1 VELTAVGRDFV
12 RKARTLLDDLDAML
26 MGVRDVAANRWG
38 QVTLACIPSTVH
50 YFLPA
55 VLRQY
60 HARFPRIR
68 VRIIDESANEVLSA
82 VVHGEAELGLAIT
95 GSDEPTID
103 FEALLTEPFVA
114 ACHRDHP
121 LARQRS
127 VTWAELGNHDFM
139 TVDKASGNRL
149 VLDLALASKRERPQA
164 CFEVRHVSALVGF
177 VESGLGVAA
186 VPRLSMPR
194 KGHPALVSVPLDQA
208 TRALAVA
215 WGGTPARD
223 VASGGAKAGREPQN
237 ARGAQREGE
246 VKRCG
251 VRPDAWGARQTSAGM
266 WTLPPSN
273 GRAVR
278 TMPAR
283 SNVGCGSCGAQ
294 RMRITVSSLPA
305 GCSIATAPGWSSS
318 WRATACATVPGMFAA
333 APMQSAP
340 VTAYA
345 EWQFHGTK

>member
-1 VELTAVGRDFV
+1 MSMNFDLGDLRAFVAVAELASFRAAAEAIHLSQPALSRRVDKLEDALGVRLFDRDTRNVELTAVGRDFV

-38 QVTLACIPSTVH
+38 QVTLACIPSTVY
-50 YFLPA
+50 YFLPT

-103 FEALLTEPFVA
+103 FEPLLTEPFVA

-121 LARQRS
+121 LARCRS
-127 VTWAELGNHDFM
+127 VTWAELRNHDFM

-164 CFEVRHVSALVGF
+164 CFEVRHVSTLVGF

-194 KGHPALVSVPLDQA
+194 KGHPALVSVPIVQPEVTRTVGLIKRRGRSLSPAAEHLHEMLRAVARKQVPA
-208 TRALAVA
+208 AKTRA
-215 WGGTPARD
+215 
-223 VASGGAKAGREPQN
+223 
-237 ARGAQREGE
+237 
-246 VKRCG
+246 
-251 VRPDAWGARQTSAGM
+251 
-266 WTLPPSN
+266 
-273 GRAVR
+273 RAV
-278 TMPAR
+278 
-283 SNVGCGSCGAQ
+283 
-294 RMRITVSSLPA
+294 L
-305 GCSIATAPGWSSS
+305 
-318 WRATACATVPGMFAA
+318 
-333 APMQSAP
+333 SAK
-340 VTAYA
+340 
-345 EWQFHGTK
+345 EK